1 MRRDSSFRKP
11 SLFARL
17 ETYTDFERQLS
28 AIANDLGKTYYADD
42 RICNALLDSGLIA
55 KESVSS
61 LGIVK
66 WSLKDISNFLTKLT
80 GFNCKVVKQFA
91 LPASLRYKQYA
102 IAVYWLSQGFFTKH
116 TFFVPCCATQE
127 DKNSVMTLG
136 LFKYCYFIQFFEKIE
151 G

>member
-1 MRRDSSFRKP
+1 MRRDYSFRKP
-11 SLFARL
+11 SLFTRL

-28 AIANDLGKTYYADD
+28 TIADD
-42 RICNALLDSGLIA
+42 LEKIHYTDDKIYNALLDSGLVA

-66 WSLKDISNFLTKLT
+66 WTLKDIQNFLTKLT

-102 IAVYWLSQGFFTKH
+102 IAVYWLSQGFLTKH

-136 LFKYCYFIQFFEKIE
+136 LFKYCYFIQFFDKVE